1 MRVKQRGIRVIRVNR
16 RCYRRCEAIQLGRLT
31 AANTLDSK
39 VTETV
44 LFNCSCLNVLNL
56 MILWGNNV

>member
-1 MRVKQRGIRVIRVNR
+1 MIRVSRVIMVDKLSSVILIMWVNQCGMKVIRVNT

-39 VTETV
+39 VTGT
-44 LFNCSCLNVLNL
+44 
-56 MILWGNNV
+56 M